1 MARTQEKRMAV
12 KPILRGTVS
21 KMPMIGKSATAAR
34 RNSSRRSA
42 APESLRATA
51 YDIIKHEIM
60 TCALAPGEYIN
71 EAGLCARLK
80 LGRTPVHQ
88 ALHRLMLEGLVEI
101 MPRKGVIVKPVSID
115 EVAQIIEVR
124 MINEPYCARL
134 VAERAT
140 DADIA
145 ELSAILQRA
154 EEWTRAHNVEQMML
168 SDQAFHNVLARIAGN
183 AVLGGVLR
191 RLHDRSLRFWFISLN
206 APGHHQHVQ
215 LEHESI
221 LAAISKHDP
230 VRAESAMRAHIKS
243 FGANVARYV

>member
-1 MARTQEKRMAV
+1 M
-12 KPILRGTVS
+12 KPIARGTVS
-21 KMPMIGKSATAAR
+21 KMPMIAKSPTRAR
-34 RNSSRRSA
+34 RNFCRRSA
-42 APESLRATA
+42 AHEPLRTTA

-71 EAGLCARLK
+71 EAGLCSRLK

-124 MINEPYCARL
+124 MVNEPYCARL
-134 VAERAT
+134 VAKRAT

-145 ELSAILQRA
+145 ELNAILQRG
-154 EEWTRAHNVEQMML
+154 EEWTKAHNVEQMML

-183 AVLGGVLR
+183 LVLSGVLR
-191 RLHDRSLRFWFISLN
+191 RLCLGPARSHGTNGQQQR
-206 APGHHQHVQ
+206 Q
-215 LEHESI
+215 
-221 LAAISKHDP
+221 
-230 VRAESAMRAHIKS
+230 
-243 FGANVARYV
+243 